1 MTPPRKGTKG
11 RSKGRKKSTK
21 KGRRGL
27 TESRK
32 ADHVM
37 ITLNEE
43 VTASY
48 NYWDDIQLVHNAL
61 PEVDK
66 DEIDLSTELFGKKLK
81 APIIIAGMTGGYN
94 EAREINANL
103 ARAAAEL
110 GIGMGV
116 GSQRAALED
125 KALVD
130 TFDVVKDY
138 DVPLMLGNI
147 GVPQVKKANVDY
159 AKRAMKMVNADLLC
173 IHLNFT
179 QEIVQPEGD
188 TKAKGSMAAIEGWAK
203 KVPII
208 AKETGAGITKL
219 VARDLAKTGVK
230 GIDVGGLSGTSF
242 SAVEVYRARNSNHRK
257 HERLGNTF
265 WNWGIPTPISV
276 MEASI
281 GVPLIATGGVR
292 HGLDVTRAIVLGA
305 SAAGIARPLLRPA
318 MDGIHSLLEELE
330 IIIDELRAA
339 MFLMGAEK
347 ISALRHQK
355 AIITGPTGLWVEQL
369 R

>member
-1 MTPPRKGTKG
+1 MTPPRKSTKG

-32 ADHVM
+32 ADHVN
-37 ITLNEE
+37 ITINED
-43 VTASY
+43 VSANY

-66 DEIDLSTELFGKKLK
+66 DDIDLRVELFGKKLK
-81 APIIIAGMTGGYN
+81 APIIIAGMTGGYD
-94 EAREINANL
+94 EAREINATL

-116 GSQRAALED
+116 GSQRAAIED
-125 KALVD
+125 RALVE

-138 DVPLMLGNI
+138 DVPLVLGNI
-147 GVPQVKKANVDY
+147 GVPQAKKAGVEY
-159 AKRAMKMVNADLLC
+159 AKKAMRMVGADLLC
-173 IHLNFT
+173 VHLNFT

-188 TKAKGSMAAIEGWAK
+188 TDAKGSMAAIERWAK

-208 AKETGAGITKL
+208 AKETGAGMTKG
-219 VARDLAKTGVK
+219 VARDLINAGVK

-265 WNWGIPTPISV
+265 WNWGIPTPVSV
-276 MEASI
+276 MEASM
-281 GVPLIATGGVR
+281 GVPIIATGGIR
-292 HGLDVTRAIVLGA
+292 NGLDVTRAIVLGA
-305 SAAGIARPLLRPA
+305 SATGIARPLLRPA
-318 MDGIHSLLEELE
+318 MDGIHSLMEELE
-330 IIIDELRAA
+330 IIISELRAA
-339 MFLMGAEK
+339 MFLMGSEK
-347 ISALRHQK
+347 ISTLRHQK
-355 AIITGPTGLWVEQL
+355 AVITGPTALWIEQL